1 MLVQFSKRLGIGKGG
16 VECIAEAHLFYV
28 PKKPSDY
35 FILNSSAHSGAILIF
50 RMYSA
55 LRIADCRSNHDG
67 VTPAAAAARLI
78 SASSLLPMIMCLRCF
93 FVLGFVLVVILIF
106 IESESAKCTSPS
118 QTVCI
123 AVFINNGVT
132 PNAKKME
139 ELVECSN
146 VAMFALSE
154 HMRAQF
160 DSYLRECC
168 RRLDDGTAFS
178 VTVKIRRVTA
188 RVA

>member
-50 RMYSA
+50 RMVSA

-78 SASSLLPMIMCLRCF
+78 SASSLLPMIRR
-93 FVLGFVLVVILIF
+93 
-106 IESESAKCTSPS
+106 A
-118 QTVCI
+118 
-123 AVFINNGVT
+123 
-132 PNAKKME
+132 
-139 ELVECSN
+139 ELLTRTERHAGNHSLCP
-146 VAMFALSE
+146 A
-154 HMRAQF
+154 AQQ
-160 DSYLRECC
+160 
-168 RRLDDGTAFS
+168 
-178 VTVKIRRVTA
+178 V
-188 RVA
+188 